1 MKSQF
6 FADCTYNVVPYIN
19 KNFKLYVLNA
29 FNTIENKTE
38 LCALI
43 LISNENIETYVN
55 IYEYLINKYKF
66 NPTKLTVDCQKSHIL
81 AILKLFPNC
90 CLIICYFHIIRRLV
104 IHLPEIRSKNLEK
117 KEMVKNLLA
126 NMKILLFIPQT
137 DIINYFELIRE
148 KYYSK
153 FPKFIKYFYKN
164 FFIAFPMNKLI
175 WNYYY
180 YANLFYNDNQ
190 LLFFINI
197 NYFIKNNNI
206 NKLIIFKDLIKIYE
220 DYARYLSAEALLK
233 NKELFLEEEKIFDND
248 INNKSEY
255 NSYEPDFNSESSVD
269 SDEEVVFSYNRFN
282 NNQNNDN
289 NDGQEK
295 GDIDYKNNKNDN
307 NSRKYTKNKKSKN
320 CQNIN
325 IKIYVVG
332 NFFLL

>member
-90 CLIICYFHIIRRLV
+90 CLIICYFHIIMRIV
-104 IHLPEIRSKNLEK
+104 IHLTEIRSKNLEK
-117 KEMVKNLLA
+117 KEMAKNLLA

-148 KYYSK
+148 KYCSV

-190 LLFFINI
+190 LLFFTNNVVESCNRSLNGFYIGG
-197 NYFIKNNNI
+197 IKN
-206 NKLIIFKDLIKIYE
+206 
-220 DYARYLSAEALLK
+220 
-233 NKELFLEEEKIFDND
+233 
-248 INNKSEY
+248 
-255 NSYEPDFNSESSVD
+255 
-269 SDEEVVFSYNRFN
+269 FS
-282 NNQNNDN
+282 
-289 NDGQEK
+289 
-295 GDIDYKNNKNDN
+295 
-307 NSRKYTKNKKSKN
+307 
-320 CQNIN
+320 
-325 IKIYVVG
+325 
-332 NFFLL
+332 